1 MPSIFKKRIA
11 QDLLIYGSLILIIV
25 AVVYIM
31 LQPAVQAPGEGGD
44 SQSFTDGPV
53 HWHANIAYEACGDP
67 LTFNDDGSHEII
79 HGHNDELVHVEGVV
93 INESD
98 ITLAEFFKSAALNI
112 TSTNLDIYKNG
123 DLCEGTSASGKVGF
137 DVDGQTYT
145 DPNQIII
152 KDKQNILVIFE

>member
-1 MPSIFKKRIA
+1 MSSIFKKRLA

-31 LQPAVQAPGEGGD
+31 LQPAVQAPDAGSD

-79 HGHNDELVHVEGVV
+79 HGHNDDLVHVEGVV

-98 ITLAEFFKSAALNI
+98 ITLAEFFKNAALNI
-112 TSTNLDIYKNG
+112 TGTNLDTYKNG
-123 DLCEGTSASGKVGF
+123 DLCEGTSVPAKVSF
-137 DVDGQTYT
+137 DVDGQIYS
-145 DPNQIII
+145 DPSQIVI
-152 KDKQNILVIFE
+152 KDKQNILVKFE